1 MLEAGGLEVGVVCIE
16 LRPDSHK
23 TRTLVAQLERLDIV
37 TSMVE
42 EDDPPGRCIVLC
54 DRLSPEA
61 LDVVRRVSRN
71 GLNRVVVLLGQR
83 PVGDPGSVWK
93 ALSAGASDVLI
104 WEQVGDLGV
113 AIKERLERWREID
126 ALIDLPLVRNHL
138 IGESEVWKS
147 TLRRLVEAARFST
160 WPLLLSGETGTGKEL
175 AARLVHT
182 LDLARHSSEIV
193 ILDCTTI
200 VPELSGSE
208 LFGHERGAF
217 TGAVA
222 ARDGA
227 FSMADGGTL
236 FLDEIGELPLNLQ
249 VQLLRALQ
257 EHTYKR
263 VGSNTWRKT
272 DFRLVSATNRDLL
285 SEARE
290 GAFRLD
296 LYHRVATVGIELP
309 PLRERVQDI
318 LPLARHFIRESLPGD
333 APAPDLDEAVELY
346 LLTRDYPGNVRD
358 LSNLMHRILS
368 RHVGIGPITVGDIP
382 PEERPESGVQLQDWC
397 DSTIEAVVRHAFA
410 LGAGLREIRHF
421 VEDTAIRVAMEEE
434 DGSVRRAAQRLAI
447 TDRALQKRRAEGR
460 KADLTSLT
468 DYEHLQSPA

>member
-1 MLEAGGLEVGVVCIE
+1 MLEGRDLEVGVVCIE
-16 LRPDSHK
+16 LRPNSHK
-23 TRTLVAQLERLDIV
+23 LRTLVAHLERLNIGTMV
-37 TSMVE
+37 VE
-42 EDDPPGRCIVLC
+42 EDTAPVRTIVLC
-54 DRLSPEA
+54 DRLSLEA
-61 LDVVRRVSRN
+61 LEVVRRVSRN
-71 GLNRVVVLLGQR
+71 GLNRVIVLLGQR
-83 PVGDPGSVWK
+83 QVGDPGSIWK

-113 AIKERLERWREID
+113 AIKERLERWRDID
-126 ALIDLPLVRNHL
+126 SLIDLPLVRNHL

-147 TLRRLVEAARFST
+147 TLRSLVEAARFST
-160 WPLLLSGETGTGKEL
+160 WPLLLTGETGTGKEL

-182 LDLARHSSEIV
+182 LDLVRHSSEIV
-193 ILDCTTI
+193 TLDCTTI

-236 FLDEIGELPLNLQ
+236 FLDEIGELPLILQ

-257 EHTYKR
+257 ERSYKR

-272 DFRLVSATNRDLL
+272 DFRLISATNRNLL
-285 SEARE
+285 AEARE
-290 GAFRLD
+290 ASFRLD
-296 LYHRVATVGIELP
+296 LYHRIATVCIELP
-309 PLRERVQDI
+309 PLRDRVQDI
-318 LPLARHFIRESLPGD
+318 LPLARHVIGEAFPDD
-333 APAPDLDEAVELY
+333 APDMDEAVELY
-346 LLTRDYPGNVRD
+346 LLTREYPGNVRD
-358 LSNLMHRILS
+358 LNNLVHRILS

-410 LGAGLREIRHF
+410 SGVGLREIRHF

-434 DGSVRRAAQRLAI
+434 DGSVRRAAVRLAI
-447 TDRALQKRRAEGR
+447 TGRALQKRRAENR
-460 KADLTSLT
+460 KADLAPLPNFQVGT
-468 DYEHLQSPA
+468 